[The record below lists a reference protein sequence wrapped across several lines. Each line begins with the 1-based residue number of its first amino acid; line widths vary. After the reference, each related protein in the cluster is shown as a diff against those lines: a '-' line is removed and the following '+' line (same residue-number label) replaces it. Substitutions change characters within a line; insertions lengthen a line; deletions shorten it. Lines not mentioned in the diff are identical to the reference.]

1 MGELLTPGHLV
12 VVLIV
17 AFVFFGGKK
26 LPELG
31 AGLGK
36 GIRSFKDSMREM
48 NADHDK
54 IETTSARQ
62 PETAEKKQA
71 EPVEKS

>member
-1 MGELLTPGHLV
+1 MGELLQPSHLMI
-12 VVLIV
+12 VLLV

-36 GIRSFKDSMREM
+36 GIRSFKESMKEVT
-48 NADHDK
+48 ADHDK
-54 IETTSARQ
+54 IDTVS
-62 PETAEKKQA
+62 EKKS

>member
-1 MGELLTPGHLV
+1 MGELLSPQHLMI
-12 VVLIV
+12 VLLV

-36 GIRSFKDSMREM
+36 GIRSFKESMREVT
-48 NADHDK
+48 ADHDK
-54 IETTSARQ
+54 IETPPAKQ
-62 PETAEKKQA
+62 PETADKA
-71 EPVEKS
+71 

>member
-1 MGELLTPGHLV
+1 MGELLQPSHLLI
-12 VVLIV
+12 VLLV

-36 GIRSFKDSMREM
+36 GIRSFKESMREVT
-48 NADHDK
+48 ADHDK
-54 IETTSARQ
+54 IEANKQSSTTS
-62 PETAEKKQA
+62 EK
-71 EPVEKS
+71 VS

>member
-1 MGELLTPGHLV
+1 MGELLQPMHLLV
-12 VVLIV
+12 ILLV

-36 GIRSFKDSMREM
+36 GIRSFKDSLREVT
-48 NADHDK
+48 ADHDK
-54 IETTSARQ
+54 IETNTPKQ
-62 PETAEKKQA
+62 PETADKAQ
-71 EPVEKS
+71 

>member
-1 MGELLTPGHLV
+1 MGELLQPSHLI

-17 AFVFFGGKK
+17 FFIFFGGKK

-36 GIRSFKDSMREM
+36 GIRSFKESMREVT
-48 NADHDK
+48 ADHDK
-54 IETTSARQ
+54 IETPAAKQ
-62 PETAEKKQA
+62 PETAEK
-71 EPVEKS
+71 S

>member
-1 MGELLTPGHLV
+1 MGELLQPSHLLI
-12 VVLIV
+12 VLLV

-36 GIRSFKDSMREM
+36 GIRSFKESMREVT
-48 NADHDK
+48 ADHDK
-54 IETTSARQ
+54 IDTASVKSQ
-62 PETAEKKQA
+62 PNTAEK
-71 EPVEKS
+71 S

>member
-1 MGELLTPGHLV
+1 MGELLTPGHLI
-12 VVLIV
+12 VVLLV

-36 GIRSFKDSMREM
+36 GIRSFKESLREVS
-48 NADHDK
+48 ADHDK
-54 IETTSARQ
+54 IETTTAKQ
-62 PETAEKKQA
+62 PETAEKA
-71 EPVEKS
+71 

>member
-1 MGELLTPGHLV
+1 MGELLQPMHLLV
-12 VVLIV
+12 ILLV

-36 GIRSFKDSMREM
+36 GIRSFKDSLREVTS
-48 NADHDK
+48 DHDK
-54 IETTSARQ
+54 IETPASKQ
-62 PETAEKKQA
+62 SETTEK
-71 EPVEKS
+71 EPANKA

>member
-1 MGELLTPGHLV
+1 MGELLQPSHLLI
-12 VVLIV
+12 VLLV

-36 GIRSFKDSMREM
+36 GIRSFKESLKEVT
-48 NADHDK
+48 ADHDK
-54 IETTSARQ
+54 IETTTAKQ
-62 PETAEKKQA
+62 PEPAEK
-71 EPVEKS
+71 S